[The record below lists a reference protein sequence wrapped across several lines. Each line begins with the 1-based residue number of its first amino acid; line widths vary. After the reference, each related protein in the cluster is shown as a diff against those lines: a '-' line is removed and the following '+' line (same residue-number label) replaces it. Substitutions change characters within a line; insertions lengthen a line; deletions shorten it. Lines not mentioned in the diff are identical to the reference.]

1 MTTRFAFGFGEGDIY
16 RRRMEGQDEMFR
28 QVAKEQQDLPEED
41 RQRLD
46 YDSDYYGFR
55 GAGRRTGS
63 TESAGGAPRRAAGH
77 RGGGRTRRGTR

>member
-16 RRRMEGQDEMFR
+16 RRRMEGQGEMFR
-28 QVAKEQQDLPEED
+28 QVAKEREELPEED

-46 YDSDYYGFR
+46 YASDYYGFR
-55 GAGRRTGS
+55 GAGRRAGN
-63 TESAGGAPRRAAGH
+63 TEAEGGARGR